1 MLYKNI
7 TLRVVKNWC
16 SHAVGC
22 RLGQSVFLSC
32 QYLNNSNTNT
42 HDTNTNSENLK
53 GDIKI

>member
-7 TLRVVKNWC
+7 RLRVVKNGC